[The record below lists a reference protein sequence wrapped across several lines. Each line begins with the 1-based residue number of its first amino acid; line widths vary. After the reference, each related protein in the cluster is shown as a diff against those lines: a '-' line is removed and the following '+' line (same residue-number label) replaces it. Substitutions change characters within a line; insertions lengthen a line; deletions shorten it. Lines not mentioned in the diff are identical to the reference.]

1 MTAAGTAVPA
11 LTMRPFPY
19 RWLLWLATALLAL
32 AVRAADLM
40 EDVDYRVIPKQQLSD
55 TERIEV
61 VYFFYYG
68 CTWCYQFEPYVADW
82 LKNKPTDVSFRR
94 VPALRNSKWITL
106 TRAFYTYEAL
116 DLLPRLHAPTFRA
129 FHRDDVN
136 LQSEG
141 TLFDWVEKQGVDRKR
156 FEQVFQ
162 SEAVTARLA
171 NSRALTN
178 AFEVESTPSV
188 AVDGRYL
195 TSSGMTGGVAQLIT
209 AVEELIKMVREER
222 RGAK

>member
-1 MTAAGTAVPA
+1 MRLFCCRWLFCLTAA
-11 LTMRPFPY
+11 
-19 RWLLWLATALLAL
+19 LLSFV
-32 AVRAADLM
+32 VRGADLM

-94 VPALRNSKWITL
+94 IPALRSSKWVTL

-116 DLLPRLHAPTFRA
+116 DVLPRLHAPTFRA

-136 LQSEG
+136 LQSES
-141 TLFDWVEKQGVDRKR
+141 TLFDWIEKQGVDRKR
-156 FEQVFQ
+156 FEEVFQ
-162 SEAVTARLA
+162 SEAITARVM

-188 AVDGRYL
+188 AVDGRYI
-195 TSSGMTGGVAQLIT
+195 TSSGMTGGVAQLMT
-209 AVEELIKMVREER
+209 VAEALIKMVREER

>member
-1 MTAAGTAVPA
+1 
-11 LTMRPFPY
+11 MRLFCY
-19 RWLLWLATALLAL
+19 RWLFCLTAALLPFVACG
-32 AVRAADLM
+32 ADLM
-40 EDVDYRVIPKQQLSD
+40 EEVDYRVIPKQQLSD

-94 VPALRNSKWITL
+94 VPALRSSKWVTL
-106 TRAFYTYEAL
+106 TRTFYTYEAL

-129 FHRDDVN
+129 FHKDDVN
-136 LQSEG
+136 LESEG
-141 TLFDWVEKQGVDRKR
+141 TLFDWVAKQGVDRKR
-156 FEQVFQ
+156 FEEVFQ
-162 SEAVTARLA
+162 SDAVTARVMT
-171 NSRALTN
+171 SRALTN
-178 AFEVESTPSV
+178 AFQVESTPSV

-195 TSSGMTGGVAQLIT
+195 TSSGMTGGVAQLI
-209 AVEELIKMVREER
+209 AVVEELIKMVREER

>member
-1 MTAAGTAVPA
+1 
-11 LTMRPFPY
+11 MRLFCC
-19 RWLLWLATALLAL
+19 RWLFCLAAALLPF
-32 AVRAADLM
+32 VVNGADLM
-40 EDVDYRVIPKQQLSD
+40 EDVEYRVIPKQQLSD

-94 VPALRNSKWITL
+94 VPALRSSKWVTL

-116 DLLPRLHAPTFRA
+116 DVLPRLHAPTFRA

-136 LQSEG
+136 LQSEN
-141 TLFDWVEKQGVDRKR
+141 TLFDWIEKQGVDRKR
-156 FEQVFQ
+156 FEEVFQ
-162 SEAVTARLA
+162 SEAITARVM

-188 AVDGRYL
+188 AVDGRYI
-195 TSSGMTGGVAQLIT
+195 TSSGLTGGVAQLMT
-209 AVEELIKMVREER
+209 VVEALIKMVREER
-222 RGAK
+222 RGAQ

>member
-1 MTAAGTAVPA
+1 MHPDFQ
-11 LTMRPFPY
+11 R
-19 RWLLWLATALLAL
+19 RLLCLVAALLL
-32 AVRAADLM
+32 PMGSRGSDLM
-40 EDVDYRVIPKQQLSD
+40 EDVDYRVIPKQQLTD

-68 CTWCYQFEPYVADW
+68 CTWCYQFEPYMSDW

-116 DLLPRLHAPTFRA
+116 DLLPRLHAQTFRA

-136 LQSEG
+136 LQSESA
-141 TLFDWVEKQGVDRKR
+141 LFDWVEKQGVERKR
-156 FEQVFQ
+156 FEEVFR
-162 SEAVTARLA
+162 SEAVTARMMNA
-171 NSRALTN
+171 RALTDS
-178 AFEVESTPSV
+178 FEIESTPSV

-195 TSSGMTGGVAQLIT
+195 TSSGMAGGV
-209 AVEELIKMVREER
+209 VELMRVVEALVKMVREER

>member
-1 MTAAGTAVPA
+1 
-11 LTMRPFPY
+11 MRLFRY
-19 RWLLWLATALLAL
+19 RWLLCLAAALLPL
-32 AVRAADLM
+32 VVRGADLM

-82 LKNKPTDVSFRR
+82 MKNKPTDVSFRR
-94 VPALRNSKWITL
+94 VPALRTSKWITL
-106 TRAFYTYEAL
+106 TRAFYAYEVL
-116 DLLPRLHAPTFRA
+116 DLLPRLHAATFRA
-129 FHRDDVN
+129 FHREEVN
-136 LQSEG
+136 LQSES

-156 FEQVFQ
+156 FEEVFQ
-162 SEAVTARLA
+162 SEAVTARVM
-171 NSRALTN
+171 NSQALTN
-178 AFEVESTPSV
+178 AFEVESTPSI

-209 AVEELIKMVREER
+209 VAEALIKMVREER

>member
-11 LTMRPFPY
+11 LTMRPFRY

-106 TRAFYTYEAL
+106 TRAFYAYEAL

-195 TSSGMTGGVAQLIT
+195 TSSGMTGGVAQLIV
-209 AVEELIKMVREER
+209 AVEALIKMTREER

>member
-1 MTAAGTAVPA
+1 MRRISRARLLCLAALALQPA
-11 LTMRPFPY
+11 LARG
-19 RWLLWLATALLAL
+19 L
-32 AVRAADLM
+32 DLM
-40 EDVDYRVIPKQQLSD
+40 EDVDYRVIPKQQLSN

-68 CTWCYQFEPYVADW
+68 CTWCYQFEPYMTDW
-82 LKNKPTDVSFRR
+82 LKSKPTDVSFRR

-116 DLLPRLHAPTFRA
+116 DLLPRLHVQTFRA
-129 FHRDDVN
+129 FHREEVN

-141 TLFDWVEKQGVDRKR
+141 ALFDWVEQHGVERKR
-156 FEQVFQ
+156 FEEVFR
-162 SEAVTARLA
+162 SDAVTARMMT
-171 NSRALTN
+171 SRALTDS
-178 AFEVESTPSV
+178 FQVESTPSV

-195 TSSGMTGGVAQLIT
+195 TSSGMAGGVAELMT
-209 AVEELIKMVREER
+209 VVEALIKMVREER

>member
-1 MTAAGTAVPA
+1 MLVSRHRRLCLAA
-11 LTMRPFPY
+11 
-19 RWLLWLATALLAL
+19 ALLLPFVA
-32 AVRAADLM
+32 RASELM

-68 CTWCYQFEPYVADW
+68 CGWCYQFEPYINDW
-82 LKNKPTDVSFRR
+82 AKTKPTDVSFRR
-94 VPALRNSKWITL
+94 IPALRSTKWITL

-116 DLLPRLHAPTFRA
+116 ELLPRLHASTFRA
-129 FHRDDVN
+129 FHREEIA
-136 LQSEG
+136 LQSES

-156 FEQVFQ
+156 FEEVFR
-162 SEAVTARLA
+162 SEAITAQVM

-178 AFEVESTPSV
+178 AFEVETTPSV

-195 TSSGMTGGVAQLIT
+195 TSSGMTGGVAELMSV
-209 AVEELIKMVREER
+209 VEALVRMVREER
-222 RGAK
+222 RGGK

>member
-1 MTAAGTAVPA
+1 
-11 LTMRPFPY
+11 MRLLCY
-19 RWLLWLATALLAL
+19 RWLLCLAAALLPFA
-32 AVRAADLM
+32 ARGADLM

-68 CTWCYQFEPYVADW
+68 CSWCYEFEPYMADW

-94 VPALRNSKWITL
+94 IPALRSSKWITL
-106 TRAFYTYEAL
+106 TRTYYTYEAL

-136 LQSEG
+136 LQSESA
-141 TLFDWVEKQGVDRKR
+141 LFDWVEKQGVDRKR
-156 FEQVFQ
+156 FEAAFK
-162 SEAVTARLA
+162 SEAITARVA

-188 AVDGRYL
+188 AVDGRYI
-195 TSSGMTGGVAQLIT
+195 TSSGMTGGVAQLMT
-209 AVEELIKMVREER
+209 VVEALVNMVREER
-222 RGAK
+222 RGPK

>member
-1 MTAAGTAVPA
+1 MHLASYRRLVCLAA
-11 LTMRPFPY
+11 
-19 RWLLWLATALLAL
+19 ALLLPL
-32 AVRAADLM
+32 AVHGSELM
-40 EDVDYRVIPKQQLSD
+40 EDVDYRVIPKQRLSD

-68 CTWCYQFEPYVADW
+68 CTWCYQFEPYIADW

-116 DLLPRLHAPTFRA
+116 DLLPRLHAKTFQA
-129 FHRDDVN
+129 FHHDEVN
-136 LQSEG
+136 LQSES
-141 TLFDWVEKQGVDRKR
+141 TLFDWVEKQGVERKR
-156 FEQVFQ
+156 FEEVFQ
-162 SEAVTARLA
+162 SDAIATRTS
-171 NSRALTN
+171 NSRTLTN

-188 AVDGRYL
+188 VVDGRYL
-195 TSSGMTGGVAQLIT
+195 TSSGMTGGVGELMT
-209 AVEELIKMVREER
+209 TVEELIKMVREER

>member
-1 MTAAGTAVPA
+1 LTAAGTAVPA
-11 LTMRPFPY
+11 LTMRPFRY

-195 TSSGMTGGVAQLIT
+195 TSSGMTGGVAQLIV
-209 AVEELIKMVREER
+209 AVEALIKMTREER

>member
-1 MTAAGTAVPA
+1 MRAG
-11 LTMRPFPY
+11 FPR
-19 RWLLWLATALLAL
+19 RWLCLAAALLLPL
-32 AVRAADLM
+32 AVRGADLM

-68 CTWCYQFEPYVADW
+68 CTWCYQFEPYIGDW

-94 VPALRNSKWITL
+94 IPALRSSKWITL

-129 FHRDDVN
+129 FHRDEVN
-136 LQSEG
+136 LQSES

-156 FEQVFQ
+156 FEEVFH
-162 SEAVTARLA
+162 SDAVTTRTI
-171 NSRALTN
+171 NSRTLTD

-195 TSSGMTGGVAQLIT
+195 TSSGMTGGVAELMT
-209 AVEELIKMVREER
+209 AVEALIKMVREER

>member
-1 MTAAGTAVPA
+1 
-11 LTMRPFPY
+11 MRPSFS
-19 RWLLWLATALLAL
+19 RRLLCLAVALLL
-32 AVRAADLM
+32 PLVVCGADLM

-68 CTWCYQFEPYVADW
+68 CTWCYQFEPFVADW
-82 LKNKPTDVSFRR
+82 LKTKPTDVSFRR
-94 VPALRNSKWITL
+94 VPALRSSKWITL
-106 TRAFYTYEAL
+106 TRAYYAYEAL
-116 DLLPRLHAPTFRA
+116 DLLSRLHAPTFRA
-129 FHRDDVN
+129 FHREEVN
-136 LQSEG
+136 LQSESA
-141 TLFDWVEKQGVDRKR
+141 LFDWVEKQGVDRKR
-156 FEQVFQ
+156 FEEVFQ
-162 SEAVTARLA
+162 SEAVTQRLM

-195 TSSGMTGGVAQLIT
+195 TSSGMTGGVAQLLT
-209 AVEELIKMVREER
+209 AMEALIKMVREER

>member
-1 MTAAGTAVPA
+1 
-11 LTMRPFPY
+11 MRLFCC
-19 RWLLWLATALLAL
+19 RWLLCLTAALLPFT
-32 AVRAADLM
+32 VRGADLM
-40 EDVDYRVIPKQQLSD
+40 EDADYRVIPKQQLTD

-94 VPALRNSKWITL
+94 VPALRNSKWVTL
-106 TRAFYTYEAL
+106 TRTYYTYEAL
-116 DLLPRLHAPTFRA
+116 DLLPRLHAVTFRA

-141 TLFDWVEKQGVDRKR
+141 ALFDWVEKHGVERKR
-156 FEQVFQ
+156 FEEVFK
-162 SEAVTARLA
+162 SEAITARVM

-188 AVDGRYL
+188 AVDGRYI
-195 TSSGMTGGVAQLIT
+195 TSSGMTGGVAQLMSV
-209 AVEELIKMVREER
+209 VEALIKMAREER

>member
-1 MTAAGTAVPA
+1 MGVPA
-11 LTMRPFPY
+11 LHAMRLFCY
-19 RWLLWLATALLAL
+19 RWLFCLTAALLPFL
-32 AVRAADLM
+32 VRGADLM

-94 VPALRNSKWITL
+94 VAALRSSKWITL
-106 TRAFYTYEAL
+106 TRAFYAYETL

-156 FEQVFQ
+156 FEEVFQ
-162 SEAVTARLA
+162 SEAVTARVM

-209 AVEELIKMVREER
+209 VVEALIKLVREER

>member
-1 MTAAGTAVPA
+1 MQ
-11 LTMRPFPY
+11 LFCY
-19 RWLLWLATALLAL
+19 RWLLCLAIALLPL
-32 AVRAADLM
+32 AVRAADPM
-40 EDVDYRVIPKQQLSD
+40 EEVDYRVIPKQQLSD

-68 CTWCYQFEPYVADW
+68 CTWCYQFEGYVADW

-94 VPALRNSKWITL
+94 VAAVRSSKWITL

-116 DLLPRLHAPTFRA
+116 DLLPRLHAATFRA
-129 FHRDDVN
+129 FHREDVN
-136 LQSEG
+136 LQSES
-141 TLFDWVEKQGVDRKR
+141 TLFDWVEKQGVGRKR
-156 FEQVFQ
+156 FEEVFQ
-162 SEAVTARLA
+162 SEAVTARVM
-171 NSRALTN
+171 NSRAITN

-209 AVEELIKMVREER
+209 VVEALIKMVREER

>member
-1 MTAAGTAVPA
+1 MAVPA
-11 LTMRPFPY
+11 LYRMRLFCY
-19 RWLLWLATALLAL
+19 RWLLCLTAALLPF
-32 AVRAADLM
+32 VVCGADLM

-94 VPALRNSKWITL
+94 VPALRSSKWITL
-106 TRAFYTYEAL
+106 TRTFYTYEAL

-129 FHRDDVN
+129 FHKDDVN
-136 LQSEG
+136 LESEG
-141 TLFDWVEKQGVDRKR
+141 TLFDWVAKQGVDRKR
-156 FEQVFQ
+156 FEEVFQ
-162 SEAVTARLA
+162 SDAVTARVMT
-171 NSRALTN
+171 SRALTN
-178 AFEVESTPSV
+178 AFQVESTPSV

-195 TSSGMTGGVAQLIT
+195 TSSGMTGGVAQLI
-209 AVEELIKMVREER
+209 AVVEELIKMVREER

>member
-1 MTAAGTAVPA
+1 
-11 LTMRPFPY
+11 MRLFY
-19 RWLLWLATALLAL
+19 CRWLLCLTAALLPFT
-32 AVRAADLM
+32 VRGADLM
-40 EDVDYRVIPKQQLSD
+40 EEVDYRVIPKQQLTD

-94 VPALRNSKWITL
+94 VPALRNSKWVTL
-106 TRAFYTYEAL
+106 TRTYYTYEAL
-116 DLLPRLHAPTFRA
+116 DLLPRLHALTFRA

-141 TLFDWVEKQGVDRKR
+141 ALFDWVEKQGVERKR
-156 FEQVFQ
+156 FEEVFK
-162 SEAVTARLA
+162 SEAITARVM

-188 AVDGRYL
+188 AVDGRYI
-195 TSSGMTGGVAQLIT
+195 TSSGMTGGVAQLMSV
-209 AVEELIKMVREER
+209 VEALIKMAREER

>member
-1 MTAAGTAVPA
+1 MHPSFQRRLLCLAA
-11 LTMRPFPY
+11 
-19 RWLLWLATALLAL
+19 ALLL
-32 AVRAADLM
+32 PLVVHGSDLV
-40 EDVDYRVIPKQQLSD
+40 EDVDYRVIPKRQLSD

-68 CTWCYQFEPYVADW
+68 CTWCYQLEPYMADW

-129 FHRDDVN
+129 FHREDVN
-136 LQSEG
+136 LQSES
-141 TLFDWVEKQGVDRKR
+141 TLFDWVEKHGVERQR
-156 FEQVFQ
+156 FEEVFR
-162 SEAVTARLA
+162 SDAVTARMM
-171 NSRALTN
+171 NSRALTDS
-178 AFEVESTPSV
+178 FEIESTPSV

-195 TSSGMTGGVAQLIT
+195 TSSGMAGGVAELIT
-209 AVEELIKMVREER
+209 VVEALVKMVREER